1 MSEKYSENK
10 DLSAV
15 GRDTL
20 FDTAAPA
27 EPFEFNEEVAAVF
40 DDMLNRS
47 IPFYREV
54 ISMTAGILDRTLVPG
69 DTVYDLGCS
78 TGTMLSHLAAQDWAA
93 GCRFVGV
100 DSSPAMLAKARR
112 QAAELSLAGRVSFVE
127 GDITKAA
134 IKGAGAVIVNYTLQ
148 FVEAARR
155 PGFLARVYE
164 GLRPG
169 GILVLSEKIVSRT
182 VEIDAR
188 FQEAYYRYKKGR
200 GYSELE
206 IANKREALE
215 NVLVPLS
222 VGENRDMLRKAGFTG
237 VETFF
242 QWFNF
247 VSFIACK

>member
-1 MSEKYSENK
+1 MPENHRQNPGK
-10 DLSAV
+10 VA
-15 GRDTL
+15 GARDNL

-27 EPFEFNEEVAAVF
+27 ERFEFNEQVAAVF
-40 DDMLNRS
+40 DNMLNRS

-54 ISMTAGILDRTLVPG
+54 ISLTAGILARTLAPG

-78 TGTMLSHLAAQDWAA
+78 TGTTLLHLAALDRE
-93 GCRFVGV
+93 GDFRFVGV
-100 DSSPAMLAKARR
+100 DSSPAMLARAEQKA
-112 QAAELSLAGRVSFVE
+112 AAFSLADRISFIE
-127 GDITKAA
+127 ADITAA
-134 IKGAGAVIVNYTLQ
+134 DLKGAGAVIVNYTLQ
-148 FVEAARR
+148 FIEAARR
-155 PGFLARVYE
+155 PAFLRAIYR

-169 GILVLSEKIVSRT
+169 GILVLSEKVVCRT
-182 VEIDAR
+182 PEIDAR
-188 FQEAYYRYKKGR
+188 FQEAYFRFKKER

-222 VGENRDMLRKAGFTG
+222 IGENRDMLRKAGFSE

-247 VSFIACK
+247 VSFIACR

>member
-1 MSEKYSENK
+1 MQENYPK
-10 DLSAV
+10 KSGNGAEA
-15 GRDTL
+15 RDTL

-27 EPFEFNEEVAAVF
+27 ESFQFNEQVAAVF

-47 IPFYREV
+47 VPFYREV
-54 ISMTAGILDRTLVPG
+54 ISMTAGILAQTLTPG

-78 TGTMLSHLAAQDWAA
+78 TGTTLFHLAALDRDADF
-93 GCRFVGV
+93 RFVGV
-100 DSSPAMLAKARR
+100 DNSPAMLAKAKEK
-112 QAAELSLAGRVSFVE
+112 AAKLSLADRVSFIE
-127 GDITKAA
+127 ADITAA
-134 IKGAGAVIVNYTLQ
+134 DLKGAGAVIVNYTLQ
-148 FVEAARR
+148 FIEAARR
-155 PGFLARVYE
+155 PAFLKTVYK

-169 GILVLSEKIVSRT
+169 AILVLSEKVVSRKG
-182 VEIDAR
+182 EIDAH
-188 FQEAYYRYKKGR
+188 FQEAYYRYKKER

-222 VGENRDMLRKAGFTG
+222 IGENREMLRAAGFRE

-247 VSFIACK
+247 VSFIACR